1 MTTTPGAWAPP
12 RPDAAIVPP
21 APPAPRR
28 RWGFWRAPFTA
39 DTWKRTS
46 FAFVHLFFGTVWFTL
61 MVTGLSLAAGLAI
74 TLAGL
79 PILMVTFAVARGLT
93 RFDRA
98 FARVALGTKAR
109 EPLRK
114 EPSGPGWW
122 RRFAARISDPW
133 SWREVAYLLLCL
145 PMGIAMFTVTI
156 VVWSIVLWG
165 ISFPIFGWA
174 LTRNDR
180 MVWLG
185 GFHPDFWFA
194 IVVYLMLSVVVL
206 FIGPWLIKAVTALD
220 GALVDGLL
228 GTSRA
233 ELEAQALKA
242 DVQRTRSVDAA
253 AAERR
258 RIERDL
264 HDGAQAR
271 LVSLAM
277 DLGRARAK
285 LAAGGDGRDEAAAI
299 VAEAHEEA
307 KRALVELRDLA
318 RGIHP
323 AILTDRGLDAALSSL
338 AARSPVPVNVNVDVA
353 SRPSPAVEA
362 IAYFVVA
369 EGLTNIARHS
379 QASRADVTVVRR
391 GDRLAVSIHDD
402 GVGGAG
408 TDIDAGGTGL
418 AGLAGLAERVESVDG
433 FFRVISPPGGPT
445 TVLADLPCA

>member
-1 MTTTPGAWAPP
+1 
-12 RPDAAIVPP
+12 
-21 APPAPRR
+21 
-28 RWGFWRAPFTA
+28 
-39 DTWKRTS
+39 
-46 FAFVHLFFGTVWFTL
+46 LGTIWFTL
-61 MVTGLSLAAGLAI
+61 MVTGLSMAAGLAI
-74 TLAGL
+74 LFVGF

-93 RFDRA
+93 RFERA
-98 FARVALGTKAR
+98 FAGVALGTKAA

-114 EPSGPGWW
+114 QPSGRGLWQ
-122 RRFAARISDPW
+122 RFMARVSDPW
-133 SWREVAYLLLCL
+133 SWREVSYLLLCL
-145 PMGIAMFTVTI
+145 PMGIAMFTVTV
-156 VVWSIVLWG
+156 VVWSMVLWG

-194 IVVYLMLSVVVL
+194 IVVYFLIAVAMF
-206 FIGPWLIKAVTALD
+206 FIGPWLIKGITALH

-242 DVQRTRSVDAA
+242 DAQRTRSVDSA

-277 DLGRARAK
+277 DLGRAREK

-338 AARSPVPVNVNVDVA
+338 AARCPVPVNVNVDVA
-353 SRPSPAVEA
+353 TRPSPAVEA

-369 EGLTNIARHS
+369 ESLTNIARHS
-379 QASRADVTVVRR
+379 QASRADVTVSRR

-402 GVGGAG
+402 GVGGADTDGDG
-408 TDIDAGGTGL
+408 T
-418 AGLAGLAERVESVDG
+418 GLAGLAERVESVDG
-433 FFRVISPPGGPT
+433 YFRVISPPGGPT
-445 TVLADLPCA
+445 TVLADLPCT

>member
-1 MTTTPGAWAPP
+1 MTTNPGPWAPP
-12 RPDAAIVPP
+12 RPDAAIVPA
-21 APPAPRR
+21 APFAPRR
-28 RWGFWRAPFTA
+28 RIGFWRAPFTA

-46 FAFVHLFFGTVWFTL
+46 YAFVHLFLGAVWFGL
-61 MVTGLSLAAGLAI
+61 MVTGLSLSAALAI
-74 TLAGL
+74 TLVGFPL
-79 PILMVTFAVARGLT
+79 LMVTFAVARGLT
-93 RFDRA
+93 RFERA
-98 FARVALGTKAR
+98 FARVALGTKAG

-114 EPSGPGWW
+114 QPTGSSPW
-122 RRFAARISDPW
+122 RRFAARVSDPW

-156 VVWSIVLWG
+156 VVWSMVLWG

-194 IVVYLMLSVVVL
+194 IVVYFLIAVVVF
-206 FIGPWLIKAVTALD
+206 FIGPWFIKGVTSLH
-220 GALVDGLL
+220 GALVDGVL

-242 DVQRTRSVDAA
+242 DVQRTRSVDSA

-277 DLGRARAK
+277 DLGRAREK
-285 LAAGGDGRDEAAAI
+285 LAAGGEGRDEAAAI

-353 SRPSPAVEA
+353 HRPSPAVEA

-379 QASRADVTVVRR
+379 QAARADVTVSRR
-391 GDRLAVSIHDD
+391 GDRLVVSIHDD
-402 GVGGAG
+402 GVGGAD
-408 TDIDAGGTGL
+408 TDGGGT
-418 AGLAGLAERVESVDG
+418 GLAGLAERVESVDG
-433 FFRVISPPGGPT
+433 YFRVISPPGGPT
-445 TVLADLPCA
+445 TVLADLPCT

>member
-1 MTTTPGAWAPP
+1 MTTTPGPWAPP
-12 RPDAAIVPP
+12 RPDAAIVAP
-21 APPAPRR
+21 APPASRR
-28 RWGFWRAPFTA
+28 RTGFRRAPFTA

-46 FAFVHLFFGTVWFTL
+46 YAFVHLFLGTIWFTA

-74 TLAGL
+74 TFVGF

-93 RFDRA
+93 RFERA
-98 FARVALGTKAR
+98 LARVALGTRAQ

-114 EPSGPGWW
+114 QPSGPGLW
-122 RRFAARISDPW
+122 RRFTARVSDSW

-145 PMGIAMFTVTI
+145 PMGIAMFTVTV
-156 VVWSIVLWG
+156 VVWSMVLWG

-185 GFHPDFWFA
+185 GFHPEFWFA
-194 IVVYLMLSVVVL
+194 IVVYFLIAVVV
-206 FIGPWLIKAVTALD
+206 FFTGPWFIKGVTALH

-242 DVQRTRSVDAA
+242 DAQRTRSVDAA

-277 DLGRARAK
+277 DLGRAREK
-285 LAAGGDGRDEAAAI
+285 LAAGGEGRDEAAAI

-353 SRPSPAVEA
+353 TRPSPAVEA

-379 QASRADVTVVRR
+379 QASRADITVSRR

-402 GVGGAG
+402 GVGGAE
-408 TDIDAGGTGL
+408 TEGGT
-418 AGLAGLAERVESVDG
+418 GLAGLAERVESVDG
-433 FFRVISPPGGPT
+433 LFRVISPPGGPT
-445 TVLADLPCA
+445 TVLADLPCV